1 MKEWKGNHFC
11 LLLLSFD
18 KILSKAQTGAS
29 NDNETTKD
37 KRYDA
42 QVCPKKIMT

>member
-1 MKEWKGNHFC
+1 MITEKYYFC
-11 LLLLSFD
+11 FLLLSFD
-18 KILSKAQTGAS
+18 RILNKAQTGAS

-42 QVCPKKIMT
+42 QVCPKNIMT